1 MTEENYKKILN
12 KYSVLKEHQKKIHK
26 AKEKLHNLVD
36 EKVELEKDAKVQEY
50 LQVMSAIRETKMV
63 ASTKEET
70 DEDFF
75 DTITNQFYGE
85 EETNRIYVYIESYI
99 ESSEF
104 DDVDISTE
112 YKKIQKDSNIK
123 DGWNMYEDIKKPYLV
138 AFITVPRLETK
149 KFEEENIVLF
159 APKGLDSQEFY
170 ELVRRTFF
178 KYAIE
183 FGQEEA
189 VQKIVEE
196 FGNAEQIVKRKRS
209 KKQTES
215 ITKLV

>member
-85 EETNRIYVYIESYI
+85 EETNHICVYMGRFGNGTYS
-99 ESSEF
+99 
-104 DDVDISTE
+104 DIVHGCSVVRLPEIGYQKLGWLE
-112 YKKIQKDSNIK
+112 YK
-123 DGWNMYEDIKKPYLV
+123 DIERHYAEATIEVKREER
-138 AFITVPRLETK
+138 T

-159 APKGLDSQEFY
+159 APERLDSQEFY